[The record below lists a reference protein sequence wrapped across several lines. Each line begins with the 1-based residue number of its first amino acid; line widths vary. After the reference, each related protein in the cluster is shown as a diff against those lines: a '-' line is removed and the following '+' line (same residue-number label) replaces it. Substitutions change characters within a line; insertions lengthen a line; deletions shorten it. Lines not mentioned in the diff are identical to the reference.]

1 VKRRDFVIRLAVLG
15 AVPGVL
21 SQACSGGGDGGGGG
35 GLDCTDVSGL
45 APADVQMRT
54 SQQYVEASTHGAQ
67 TCATCNFYQAPAQA
81 GGCGTCQVIR
91 GPINPAGYCN
101 LFVARPS

>member
-1 VKRRDFVIRLAVLG
+1 MKRRDFVIRLAVLG

-21 SQACSGGGDGGGGG
+21 SQACSGGGGGGG

-54 SQQYVEASTHGAQ
+54 SQQYVEVSTHGGQ
-67 TCATCNFYQAPAQA
+67 NCGNCNFYTQPTQA
-81 GGCGTCQVIR
+81 GACGRCQVIR

-101 LFVARPS
+101 LYVARAS